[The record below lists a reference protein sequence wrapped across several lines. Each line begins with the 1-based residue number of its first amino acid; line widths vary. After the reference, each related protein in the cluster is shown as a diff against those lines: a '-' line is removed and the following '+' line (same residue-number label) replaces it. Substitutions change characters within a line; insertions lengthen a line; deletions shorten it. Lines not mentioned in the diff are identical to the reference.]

1 MTAANVQAFFSDSQF
16 SWVAGMIVLDIILGI
31 AAAVYTKTFA
41 LTYVANFARNDV
53 LGKVVPWFVLAV
65 GAKTHTVDVAF
76 GIDLSTIA
84 DGVFVGVMAALV
96 GSLITSLS
104 DFGIP
109 VPAPLARRGAQ
120 APVV

>member
-16 SWVAGMIVLDIILGI
+16 SWVAGMIVLDIILGL

-41 LTYVANFARNDV
+41 LTYIANFARNDV

-65 GAKTHTVDVAF
+65 GAKTHSVDVLF
-76 GIDLSTIA
+76 GIDLNTIA
-84 DGVFVGVMAALV
+84 DGVFVGVVAALA
-96 GSLITSLS
+96 GSLITSLG

-109 VPAPLARRGAQ
+109 VPSPLQRRGAQ
-120 APVV
+120 GAV